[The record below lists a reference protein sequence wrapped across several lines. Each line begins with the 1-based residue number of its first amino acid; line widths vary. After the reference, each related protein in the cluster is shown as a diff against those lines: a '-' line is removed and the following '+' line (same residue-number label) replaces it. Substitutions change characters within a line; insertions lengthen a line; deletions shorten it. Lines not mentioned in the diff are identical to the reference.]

1 MYFMVCT
8 NMLYTRGVDC
18 FCTVPKGLLPVPK
31 GSLPVPKGSLPVPK
45 GLLPVESWHITSK
58 RAMFAKGVDYFCNN
72 DKLNVKSTKN
82 KSPL

>member
-1 MYFMVCT
+1 MVCT

-31 GSLPVPKGSLPVPK
+31 GLLPVPKGLLPVPK